1 MHRYAPVFKGCG
13 AADHC
18 NSKRKHTLPRQ
29 LVGILVFCPVCFTAY
44 ACSPAGIVSRPAV
57 EVRCVFGV
65 ESGGGGGGGPPWAVV
80 RFILRA
86 EALQMQGMDRGL
98 DAGAGRGHGTRIS
111 SFS

>member
-65 ESGGGGGGGPPWAVV
+65 ESGGGGGGVGCGEIDTAGGGV
-80 RFILRA
+80 A
-86 EALQMQGMDRGL
+86 NAGNGQ
-98 DAGAGRGHGTRIS
+98 GAGRWSWTWTWN
-111 SFS
+111 